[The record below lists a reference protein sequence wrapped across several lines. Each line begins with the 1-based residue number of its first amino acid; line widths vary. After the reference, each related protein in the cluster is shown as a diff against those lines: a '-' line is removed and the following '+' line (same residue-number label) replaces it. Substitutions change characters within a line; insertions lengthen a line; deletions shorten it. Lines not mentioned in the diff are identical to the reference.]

1 MRVKRSECAVLPLIL
16 KGQWFYM
23 IASGEKREE
32 YRDDTLYWQTRIN
45 NWYKKQGTRVVEFR
59 LGYAKDAPKMWF
71 AVREVF
77 LRREAHTHTWG
88 EPRRW
93 HYAIV
98 LGERIE
104 LEGANNE
111 Q

>member
-1 MRVKRSECAVLPLIL
+1 MKLNRSECTVLPLVL
-16 KGQWFYM
+16 KGTWFYM

-32 YRDDTLYWQTRIN
+32 YRDATLYWQTRIH
-45 NWYKKQGTRVVEFR
+45 NWCDEQGTRVVEFR

-71 AVREVF
+71 TVGEVF

-88 EPRRW
+88 EPGGY

-98 LGERIE
+98 LGERVE
-104 LEGANNE
+104 LEDGK
-111 Q
+111 

>member
-1 MRVKRSECAVLPLIL
+1 MCKLKRSECTILPLVL

-32 YRDDTLYWQTRIN
+32 YRDYSAYWEKRII
-45 NWYKKQGTRVVEFR
+45 NWRDKRGLHVVEFR

-71 AVREVF
+71 TVGDVF

-88 EPRRW
+88 EPPGT
-93 HYAIV
+93 HFAIV
-98 LGERIE
+98 LDERIFLTE
-104 LEGANNE
+104 DGK
-111 Q
+111 